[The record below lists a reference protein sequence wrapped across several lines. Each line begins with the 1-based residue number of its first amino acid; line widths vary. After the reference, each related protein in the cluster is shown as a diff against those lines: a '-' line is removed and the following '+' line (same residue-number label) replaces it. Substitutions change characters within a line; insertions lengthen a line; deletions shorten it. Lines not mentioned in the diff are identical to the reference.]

1 MIDELEAARQ
11 EASRLRKELQEV
23 QLRFVQAAKL
33 ESLERLASGVA
44 HEVRNPLATLQ
55 MGIDC
60 FLRREFITAE
70 DEKILRTMQSAIDR
84 TNRIVLE
91 LVDLSRAKEVV
102 FRLENL
108 NLVVRRAL
116 NVVEPDLRASDIQVE
131 LCLAEELP
139 MLPLDALKMEQVVV
153 NLLAN
158 AIDASPVCGRI
169 RVETGAI
176 DRASFAHASEM
187 APSSSDK
194 LCVVEIRDWG
204 RGVPH
209 PYLSKIFDPFFTT
222 KPKGS
227 STGLGLFV
235 ARTIVNLHEGLLTVE
250 NSLPEGVTARVALP
264 VG

>member
-1 MIDELEAARQ
+1 MDELEAARR
-11 EASRLRKELQEV
+11 EANRLRKELQEV

-33 ESLERLASGVA
+33 ESMERLASGVA

-55 MGIDC
+55 MGVDY
-60 FLRREFITAE
+60 FLRRGTVSTE

-116 NVVEPDLRASDIQVE
+116 NVVEPDLRASDMQVDLLLTE
-131 LCLAEELP
+131 GLP
-139 MLPLDALKMEQVVV
+139 MVPLDALKMEQVMV

-158 AIDASPVCGRI
+158 AIEASPVCGRI
-169 RVETGAI
+169 QVGTKVVN
-176 DRASFAHASEM
+176 RAAYAAAAEM
-187 APSSSDK
+187 APSTADQ
-194 LCVVEIRDWG
+194 LCLVEIRDWG

-222 KPKGS
+222 KPKGAG
-227 STGLGLFV
+227 TGLGLFV

-250 NSLPEGVTARVALP
+250 NCQPEGVLATVALP
-264 VG
+264 VA